1 MILIAD
7 SSALI
12 ALAIVDKL
20 DLLDQLFGNV
30 YIPRAVYN
38 EMVQQN
44 KLFATQLQNYS
55 QDKVLDIS
63 SSFNFNVS
71 LGLGESEAIILYQE
85 KNADYLLWDDKKA
98 KKFAQSFGINV
109 IGSLGILLKAK
120 EKRYIEKISPLVEI
134 LRNSPIFIDEK
145 TLNIVLKMADEL

>member
-85 KNADYLLWDDKKA
+85 KNADYLLCDDKKA